1 MTDTPRLTSK
11 LLAHAPKL
19 AVGAVLLAVLAWS
32 YGGALASLVLRWWNE
47 PDYVY
52 CFLVPVFSGYLLWKR
67 RDRMQFT
74 PVRGA
79 AWGIPLLLLA
89 ATMRWA
95 SAYYYFAL
103 LDPMSLVPCLAG
115 LTLLLGGWKAF
126 DWAWPAIGFLVF
138 MVPLPGFAAGLLS
151 HPLQRIGTIASTYLI
166 QMAGIPS
173 FARGNVIVLP
183 QTELGVV
190 EACSGL
196 RMMMLFV
203 AVCAGVALAMKGPVL
218 LRLVVLLSAAPIAL
232 VANIARITGTGFLY
246 QVVDAEIADWIFHDI
261 AGFFMMPLAVV
272 RGRTAA
278 EPAARPTR
286 GSARA
291 PAGRRPRGGRP
302 PAPTR
307 CARPQQQGTKRDCGK
322 RGLPKRQLAKQWGPQ
337 RQKAVRASAEVAP
350 VRIRP
355 RVEYRL
361 QRET

>member
-1 MTDTPRLTSK
+1 MTFAALKEVETTVSDTPRLASK
-11 LLAHAPKL
+11 VLAHAPKL
-19 AVGAVLLAVLAWS
+19 AVAAVLLGVLAWS
-32 YGGALASLVLRWWNE
+32 YGTSLAALVARWWNE

-52 CFLVPVFSGYLLWKR
+52 CFLVPLFSGFLLWR
-67 RDRMQFT
+67 RRGMMQFT
-74 PVRGA
+74 PVQGIV
-79 AWGIPLLLLA
+79 WGIPLLLLA
-89 ATMRWA
+89 GAMRWA

-115 LTLLLGGWKAF
+115 LALLVGGWKALA
-126 DWAWPAIGFLVF
+126 WAWPSIVFLVF

-203 AVCAGVALAMKGPVL
+203 AVCAGVALVMKGSVL

-232 VANIARITGTGFLY
+232 VANIARITGTGILY
-246 QVVDAEIADWIFHDI
+246 QFVDAEIADWVFHDV

-272 RGRTAA
+272 ILWGEVELLLNLQLDAP
-278 EPAARPTR
+278 EGLLGPMPAAGRAA
-286 GSARA
+286 GGQARRR
-291 PAGRRPRGGRP
+291 AGTGRNSRARNGASRNGNSQSNGARKDKKRAEHPPKSPR
-302 PAPTR
+302 
-307 CARPQQQGTKRDCGK
+307 
-322 RGLPKRQLAKQWGPQ
+322 
-337 RQKAVRASAEVAP
+337 
-350 VRIRP
+350 
-355 RVEYRL
+355 
-361 QRET
+361 